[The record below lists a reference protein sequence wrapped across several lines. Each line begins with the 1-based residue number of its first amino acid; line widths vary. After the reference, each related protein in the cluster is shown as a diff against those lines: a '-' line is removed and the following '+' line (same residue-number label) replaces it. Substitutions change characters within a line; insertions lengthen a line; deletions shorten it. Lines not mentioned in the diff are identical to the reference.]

1 MWALCQKVKIHN
13 CVHQF
18 WSILKII
25 RKDKNVKWSLEESTL
40 HKNSHSFGLDR
51 LNESL
56 LRWNRLA
63 ITFVFVFFC
72 HSIESNQLCYSFDYS
87 TLPLS
92 ILSVH
97 MHYAPAGL
105 DHEKIRTPLTL
116 NELVLINSSSKFSFW
131 FEDLSKD
138 KDLSIHMMHEDNSHN
153 NFFTFLLNDHQE
165 EYSTDL
171 ELILLLIKRNMY
183 M

>member
-63 ITFVFVFFC
+63 ITFLFVF
-72 HSIESNQLCYSFDYS
+72 LSFHRIKS
-87 TLPLS
+87 TLLLFWLFYFASKYFKCPCH
-92 ILSVH
+92 I
-97 MHYAPAGL
+97 HYAPAGL

-138 KDLSIHMMHEDNSHN
+138 KDLSIHMIWCMKII
-153 NFFTFLLNDHQE
+153 
-165 EYSTDL
+165 
-171 ELILLLIKRNMY
+171 LIIISLPFC
-183 M
+183 